1 MKTIRSIAGQFK
13 PIHEGRWK
21 IVRSFLA
28 AFLGIAG
35 AVSPAGSASPTIAT
49 EEILSRMEQRYEQQL
64 EAIDSYQ
71 DRRRYSV
78 AHALLGKS
86 TYLLVEERYR
96 APEEKQFQVIE
107 QHGPAAVQKSLF
119 SRLLEIERELARESV
134 RPDVDLC
141 RRNYSFHFR
150 EYDPKTEAYIFDVS
164 PIGSNPYLWRGTIW
178 VNDQDFAVSRI
189 EGEPIKR
196 HSMFVLRTHFVH
208 EFAKFGDFWF
218 PVRHQSDADLFLFGH
233 ATLEISYSNYQWQTH

>member
-1 MKTIRSIAGQFK
+1 MRSIHWLQNHRRRPISRSRKHTGYCLLLASFMICAAVPGNATNAGLNPDQV
-13 PIHEGRWK
+13 IG
-21 IVRSFLA
+21 
-28 AFLGIAG
+28 
-35 AVSPAGSASPTIAT
+35 
-49 EEILSRMEQRYEQQL
+49 RMEQRYEQQIQ
-64 EAIDSYQ
+64 AINSYQ

-78 AHALLGKS
+78 EHALLGKS

-107 QHGPAAVQKSLF
+107 EHGPAAVQKSLF
-119 SRLLEIERELARESV
+119 SRLLETERELARESV

-150 EYDPKTEAYIFDVS
+150 EYDPKSEAYIFEVS

-189 EGEPIKR
+189 EGEPAKR
-196 HSMFVLRTHFVH
+196 LSMLVRRTHFVH

-218 PVRHQSDADLFLFGH
+218 PVRHVSEADLFLFGR